1 MEDEL
6 GILSKSTHSKIGL
19 NQDAGLRFLGWD
31 DNAAAVA
38 RALQSRKKATALITA
53 GFPISIKPCPRSGS
67 VPFLLKTQKS
77 LWGMAA
83 PPATPPIAPPIAP
96 PACPKKGIELIATG
110 FPISIK
116 PCPRSGSVS
125 FLLLA
130 LYKVNISKPLQQL
143 NPEIH
148 NHTAAIAFIDLTP
161 NEIHAPPY
169 YSFDSQIVKFQQFGV
184 WIQLGIE
191 GGDESNTGFWIE
203 ESDAMSSVRTN
214 TWSLNFDEDEV
225 GGVVV
230 EVTGGAAGGAIGEAA
245 GGVVGGAIGEAAGGA
260 AGGAIGGA
268 AIPHRLFCVVQLPL
282 Q

>member
-1 MEDEL
+1 MVLHEEGWQDIGDTLLPPIPSEY
-6 GILSKSTHSKIGL
+6 GIRGL
-19 NQDAGLRFLGWD
+19 YLNFITVVGLRGNLRHRRVYGGMAAPPIAPPATPPAASPIALPDAGLRFLGWD

-38 RALQSRKKATALITA
+38 QALQSRKKATALITA

-77 LWGMAA
+77 LWGNGCSSRY
-83 PPATPPIAPPIAP
+83 PSDCSSDCSSRVP
-96 PACPKKGIELIATG
+96 
-110 FPISIK
+110 
-116 PCPRSGSVS
+116 
-125 FLLLA
+125 
-130 LYKVNISKPLQQL
+130 QL

-225 GGVVV
+225 GGVLV
-230 EVTGGAAGGAIGEAA
+230 EVMGGAAGGEIGEAA

-268 AIPHRLFCVVQLPL
+268 AIPP
-282 Q
+282 